1 MPEPK
6 YNREDYLQSSSSNP
20 ASTINPQEITEHIT
34 ELRNRILI
42 GVFSFI
48 ITTIVFFYYSSPIIR
63 FLEQAAPAGSSFF
76 QLKPGEL
83 FTSSLKVSVFLGV
96 IVSMPVW
103 LGQLEGFLRPG
114 LKDNEI
120 GIIKPMLRFSPLL
133 FWLGVT
139 FAYYL
144 VLPPLLSF
152 LLGFGQGVIETRY
165 GLEHFINL
173 ELSILSICGIT
184 FQLPIILITLG
195 YFRIINSTQLLAAWR
210 YVILAAFTISAI
222 ITPTPDP
229 FTMSILATALLL
241 LYFSTIAILKITKH

>member
-6 YNREDYLQSSSSNP
+6 YNREDHLNSRQVTS
-20 ASTINPQEITEHIT
+20 IDPQEITEHLN

-42 GVFSFI
+42 AVASFI
-48 ITTIVFFYYSSPIIR
+48 IATIGFFYFSSPIIR
-63 FLEQAAPAGSSFF
+63 FLEAAAPLGSSFF

-83 FTSSLKVSVFLGV
+83 FTSSLKVSVFAGV
-96 IVSMPVW
+96 IISMPIW
-103 LGQLEGFLRPG
+103 LGQLEEFIRPG
-114 LKDNEI
+114 LKDNEL
-120 GIIKPMLRFSPLL
+120 GIIKPILRFSPLL
-133 FWLGVT
+133 FWLGVA

-184 FQLPIILITLG
+184 FQLPIILIILC
-195 YFRIINSTQLLAAWR
+195 YFRILHSSQLLSAWR
-210 YVILAAFTISAI
+210 YVILGAFTISAV

-229 FTMSILATALLL
+229 FTMSILAGALLV
-241 LYFSTIAILKITKH
+241 LYFLTIAVLRVMKH

>member
-6 YNREDYLQSSSSNP
+6 YNREDHLQSKNSKQVTNIDSQDIS
-20 ASTINPQEITEHIT
+20 EHIS
-34 ELRNRILI
+34 ELRKRIL
-42 GVFSFI
+42 VAVASFI
-48 ITTIVFFYYSSPIIR
+48 LMTIGCFYFSSTIIR

-83 FTSSLKVSVFLGV
+83 FTSSLKVSVFAGV
-96 IVSMPVW
+96 IASMPIW
-103 LGQLEGFLRPG
+103 LGQLEGFLKPG
-114 LKDNEI
+114 LKDNELRI
-120 GIIKPMLRFSPLL
+120 MKPILRFSPLL
-133 FWLGVT
+133 FWLGVA

-144 VLPPLLSF
+144 VLPPLLNF

-184 FQLPIILITLG
+184 FQLPIILIILS
-195 YFRIINSTQLLAAWR
+195 YFHIIHSSQLLSAWR
-210 YVILAAFTISAI
+210 YVILGAFTVSAI

-229 FTMSILATALLL
+229 FTMSILAIALLV
-241 LYFSTIAILKITKH
+241 LYFSTIAILKLTKH

>member
-6 YNREDYLQSSSSNP
+6 YNREDHLQTKQA
-20 ASTINPQEITEHIT
+20 ASIDPQEISEHIN
-34 ELRNRILI
+34 ELRNRII
-42 GVFSFI
+42 IAVASFI
-48 ITTIVFFYYSSPIIR
+48 IATVCFFYFSSPIIR
-63 FLEQAAPAGSSFF
+63 FLEQAAPEGSSFF

-96 IVSMPVW
+96 IISMPIW
-103 LGQLEGFLRPG
+103 LGQLEEFIRPG
-114 LKDNEI
+114 LKDNEL
-120 GIIKPMLRFSPLL
+120 GIIKPMLRFSPIL
-133 FWLGVT
+133 FWLGVA

-195 YFRIINSTQLLAAWR
+195 YFRIINSTQLLSAWR
-210 YVILAAFTISAI
+210 YVILAAFTISAV

-229 FTMSILATALLL
+229 FTMSILAMALLL
-241 LYFSTIAILKITKH
+241 LYFSTIGILKITKH

>member
-6 YNREDYLQSSSSNP
+6 YNREDHLQSKQAN
-20 ASTINPQEITEHIT
+20 TIDAQDISEHIT
-34 ELRNRILI
+34 ELRNRII
-42 GVFSFI
+42 IAIVSFI
-48 ITTIVFFYYSSPIIR
+48 IATIAFFYFSSAIIR
-63 FLEQAAPAGSSFF
+63 FLEAAAPAGSSFF

-96 IVSMPVW
+96 IISMPVW

-114 LKDNEI
+114 LKDNEL
-120 GIIKPMLRFSPLL
+120 GIIKPILRFSPLL
-133 FWLGVT
+133 FWLGVA

-184 FQLPIILITLG
+184 FQLPIILIILSC
-195 YFRIINSTQLLAAWR
+195 FHIIHSSQLLSAWR
-210 YVILAAFTISAI
+210 YVIVGAFTISAI

-229 FTMSILATALLL
+229 FTMSILAMALLV
-241 LYFSTIAILKITKH
+241 LYFSTIAVLKMTKH